1 MEREKEDISNKKQ
14 MKLLDMENTVNKYKK
29 KFAG

>member
-29 KFAG
+29 KFTG